1 MEKQAREI
9 ITFSPER
16 RPSRCVWPQN
26 KVALPPMSG
35 ELCTPLRWFLL
46 VTPPRLV
53 GMARCRR
60 RWVGGGWRLV
70 AGAAIPA
77 FFSFVC
83 LVAALV
89 GRLEEL
95 DAVESVDVDE
105 TALGGVGMWLVLSG
119 GDGSGGL
126 L

>member
-1 MEKQAREI
+1 M
-9 ITFSPER
+9 
-16 RPSRCVWPQN
+16 
-26 KVALPPMSG
+26 
-35 ELCTPLRWFLL
+35 
-46 VTPPRLV
+46 
-53 GMARCRR
+53 
-60 RWVGGGWRLV
+60 